1 MLIKR
6 IEPVSLGKIL
16 GVLYA
21 IGGLVVGL
29 LFALMSLVIPGFANA
44 PEQQTFPG
52 WSLLFGVGAVVILPI
67 FYGVLGF
74 VGGIIGAALY
84 NGLSKFVGGV
94 VIQVE

>member
-6 IEPVSLGKIL
+6 IEPISLGKIL

-21 IGGLVVGL
+21 IGGVIVGL
-29 LFALMSLVIPGFANA
+29 LFALASMVIPGFANA
-44 PEQQTFPG
+44 PEEQAFPG
-52 WSLLFGVGAVVILPI
+52 WALFFGVGAVVFLPI